1 MAGKIKTLDSVTIDR
16 IAAGEVVERPVG
28 AVKELLENAIDA
40 GASSITV
47 EIEEGGTGLIR
58 LTDNGEGIAPEDVRQ
73 AFGRHATSKISRIED
88 LDTLH
93 TLGFRGEALSSIAA
107 VARCELITKT
117 RDTLTGIRYVIE
129 GGEELSYEEI
139 GAPEGTTIIVRDLF
153 YNTPARK
160 KFLKKP
166 QTEGSYIA
174 ELMEH
179 QALAHPQVSL
189 RFINNH
195 TDRFHTSG
203 SGDLKENIYR
213 IYGRDIAASIFPI
226 EADGPCGLHMTG
238 YLGKPAINRSNRSFE
253 LFFVNGRPVT
263 DKMLS
268 ASLEEGYRPY
278 LMQHKFPFAVL
289 AFSLPSSEVDVN
301 VHPTKREVR
310 FANARQISSFLT
322 SAVAGALHDTEMIP
336 DALLDEERE
345 RREGLPFAAANDG
358 QRSAQTASSAAEP
371 FERSYL
377 VQETGEEHQPLFA
390 YGLAEEPVAMSDRY
404 SFDAGPK
411 DGAQRIRPVQERLFS
426 EEAVKEYRIL
436 GQIFDTYWL
445 MVCGD
450 ELLMMDQHA
459 AHEKVN
465 YERMMKRFRE
475 KTVMSQ
481 MVDPPEVIRLT
492 PPQEEL
498 FSRYAPVFDGLGFQT
513 EPFGERTVALRG
525 IPLDLYGADA
535 KTMFL
540 EILDALNEE
549 GTLPDDPVAVS
560 SRIAGMACK
569 ASVKGNMHMTVEEL
583 RALLDEMMT
592 LENPYNCP
600 HGRPTLI
607 RLSRFEIE
615 KRFKRV
621 VD

>member
-1 MAGKIKTLDSVTIDR
+1 M
-16 IAAGEVVERPVG
+16 
-28 AVKELLENAIDA
+28 
-40 GASSITV
+40 
-47 EIEEGGTGLIR
+47 
-58 LTDNGEGIAPEDVRQ
+58 
-73 AFGRHATSKISRIED
+73 
-88 LDTLH
+88 
-93 TLGFRGEALSSIAA
+93 
-107 VARCELITKT
+107 
-117 RDTLTGIRYVIE
+117 
-129 GGEELSYEEI
+129 
-139 GAPEGTTIIVRDLF
+139 
-153 YNTPARK
+153 
-160 KFLKKP
+160 
-166 QTEGSYIA
+166 
-174 ELMEH
+174 
-179 QALAHPQVSL
+179 
-189 RFINNH
+189 
-195 TDRFHTSG
+195 
-203 SGDLKENIYR
+203 
-213 IYGRDIAASIFPI
+213 
-226 EADGPCGLHMTG
+226 
-238 YLGKPAINRSNRSFE
+238 
-253 LFFVNGRPVT
+253 
-263 DKMLS
+263 
-268 ASLEEGYRPY
+268 
-278 LMQHKFPFAVL
+278 
-289 AFSLPSSEVDVN
+289 
-301 VHPTKREVR
+301 
-310 FANARQISSFLT
+310 
-322 SAVAGALHDTEMIP
+322 
-336 DALLDEERE
+336 
-345 RREGLPFAAANDG
+345 
-358 QRSAQTASSAAEP
+358 
-371 FERSYL
+371 
-377 VQETGEEHQPLFA
+377 
-390 YGLAEEPVAMSDRY
+390 
-404 SFDAGPK
+404 
-411 DGAQRIRPVQERLFS
+411 QERLFS

-481 MVDPPEVIRLT
+481 MVDPPEVIKLT

-607 RLSRFEIE
+607 RMSRFEIE